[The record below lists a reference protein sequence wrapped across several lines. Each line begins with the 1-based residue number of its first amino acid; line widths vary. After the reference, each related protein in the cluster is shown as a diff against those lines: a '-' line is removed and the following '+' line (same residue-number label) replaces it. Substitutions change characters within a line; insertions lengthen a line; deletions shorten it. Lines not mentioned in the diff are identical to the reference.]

1 MTTGTIDPASKSH
14 LPDFNS
20 AAAVPGL
27 SGKVDLR
34 RDTWGIP
41 HIRAASHLD
50 AFAGLG
56 FAHAQDRLWQMEAL
70 LRRGTGRYA
79 QWVGKSA
86 LAGDVLAR
94 QLDTAGASRRDFAL
108 LNNDTKAMLEA
119 YARGVNA
126 FIGLGTWPAEYAILG
141 ARPAA
146 WEPWH
151 SIAVMRQIGFLM
163 GSVWWKLW
171 RAAALPIVGAAEIS
185 KLRFDDGGDDMLCI
199 PPGAEGVRY
208 LAALADLKPGL
219 AALLAGQDQQE
230 AEVAGG
236 SNNWALHRSEPPP
249 VGRCWLAT
257 RTACS
262 KCRACMRRLISPATT
277 STSSASPF
285 PACPASR
292 ISGITARWP
301 GASPTP
307 SSTFTISMSSAS
319 MRRSRTTSF
328 KGGWKP
334 VRHRAETISVRGGD
348 AVTIDVVETHAR
360 AGHRRR
366 SRSGHRPGGALDAV
380 RRAGYVLRLHAA
392 DDASQDGRGIV
403 RRRPRL
409 GPDGSQP
416 CCRRYGRPHRLPRA
430 RESAGSPA
438 RQRLAAGAGLDRRAR
453 MERRHPVR
461 EDAVLHRSGRAGHRH
476 RQQPRDGKRR
486 ALFLHRLHAAASRAP
501 HLAAPRRASE
511 GDGGGHGVDPS
522 RYHQRHRA
530 RIPRPD
536 FAILPSMARPRRCA
550 TASSTGTATWMR
562 TPPQPWPMSRCAPH

>member
-1 MTTGTIDPASKSH
+1 MTTGTIDPASKRH

-20 AAAVPGL
+20 AVAVPGL

-41 HIRAASHLD
+41 HVRAASHLD

-94 QLDTAGASRRDFAL
+94 QVDTAGASRRDFAL

-219 AALLAGQDQQE
+219 EALLAGQDQQE

-236 SNNWALHRSEPPP
+236 SNNWALGPQKTATGRPLLAGDPHRVLEMPSMYAQAH
-249 VGRCWLAT
+249 LACDDFDVIGLT
-257 RTACS
+257 V
-262 KCRACMRRLISPATT
+262 
-277 STSSASPF
+277 
-285 PACPASR
+285 
-292 ISGITARWP
+292 P
-301 GASPTP
+301 GAPGFP
-307 SSTFTISMSSAS
+307 NFGHNGKVA
-319 MRRSRTTSF
+319 
-328 KGGWKP
+328 WC
-334 VRHRAETISVRGGD
+334 V
-348 AVTIDVVETHAR
+348 THAFVDIHDLYIER
-360 AGHRRR
+360 FDAAVENTQLQGRLEAGQAPRGNHFGPRRKGRHHRRR
-366 SRSGHRPGGALDAV
+366 RNNAWSGHRGRSRRGHRPGAALDAV
-380 RRAGYVLRLHAA
+380 RRAGYVVRLHAA
-392 DDASQDGRGIV
+392 GVAILYRRGIV
-403 RRRPRL
+403 RRRPRM
-409 GPDGSQP
+409 GPDGS
-416 CCRRYGRPHRLPRA
+416 
-430 RESAGSPA
+430 
-438 RQRLAAGAGLDRRAR
+438 
-453 MERRHPVR
+453 
-461 EDAVLHRSGRAGHRH
+461 
-476 RQQPRDGKRR
+476 
-486 ALFLHRLHAAASRAP
+486 
-501 HLAAPRRASE
+501 
-511 GDGGGHGVDPS
+511 
-522 RYHQRHRA
+522 
-530 RIPRPD
+530 
-536 FAILPSMARPRRCA
+536 
-550 TASSTGTATWMR
+550 
-562 TPPQPWPMSRCAPH
+562 

>member
-1 MTTGTIDPASKSH
+1 MRRQGLDATLTPDGVMTAGTFDPASKSH

-41 HIRAASHLD
+41 HVRAASHLD

-108 LNNDTKAMLEA
+108 LNDDTKAMLEA

-141 ARPAA
+141 ARPGA

-199 PPGAEGVRY
+199 PPGAEGERY

-219 AALLAGQDQQE
+219 EALLAGQDQQE

-236 SNNWALHRSEPPP
+236 SNNWALGPQ
-249 VGRCWLAT
+249 
-257 RTACS
+257 RTATGRPLLAGDPHRVLEMPS
-262 KCRACMRRLISPATT
+262 MYAQAHLACDDFDVIGLTV
-277 STSSASPF
+277 
-285 PACPASR
+285 
-292 ISGITARWP
+292 P
-301 GASPTP
+301 GAPGFP
-307 SSTFTISMSSAS
+307 NFGHNGKVA
-319 MRRSRTTSF
+319 
-328 KGGWKP
+328 WC
-334 VRHRAETISVRGGD
+334 V
-348 AVTIDVVETHAR
+348 THAFVDIHDLYIER
-360 AGHRRR
+360 FDAARREHQLQGRLEAG
-366 SRSGHRPGGALDAV
+366 
-380 RRAGYVLRLHAA
+380 
-392 DDASQDGRGIV
+392 QT
-403 RRRPRL
+403 
-409 GPDGSQP
+409 
-416 CCRRYGRPHRLPRA
+416 
-430 RESAGSPA
+430 
-438 RQRLAAGAGLDRRAR
+438 
-453 MERRHPVR
+453 
-461 EDAVLHRSGRAGHRH
+461 
-476 RQQPRDGKRR
+476 
-486 ALFLHRLHAAASRAP
+486 
-501 HLAAPRRASE
+501 PRRNHF
-511 GDGGGHGVDPS
+511 G
-522 RYHQRHRA
+522 
-530 RIPRPD
+530 
-536 FAILPSMARPRRCA
+536 PRRK
-550 TASSTGTATWMR
+550 
-562 TPPQPWPMSRCAPH
+562 